1 MQQILQDIS
10 LILIYLTVHRLV
22 KAFNLSFWVI
32 LQNVDFFS
40 FDFSYRVLGL
50 LTFLVPLSQLLLSF
64 FLS

>member
-10 LILIYLTVHRLV
+10 LILIYLSVHSLV

-32 LQNVDFFS
+32 LQNIDFFS

-50 LTFLVPLSQLLLSF
+50 LTFLAPLSQLLLSF